1 MPRVALTYLLVKIT
15 FQKRVVDMN
24 DEDDEDVC
32 LNCGCDLP
40 DCKDCLIKNDN
51 QGCVFILIL
60 ILILCLVISGI
71 SYETGYNSGIEKG
84 ELKVQKQAVL
94 YGKAEYIAN
103 EKGEVVW
110 TWSERCRACK

>member
-1 MPRVALTYLLVKIT
+1 MPRVALKIT

-60 ILILCLVISGI
+60 ILCLVISCI
-71 SYETGYNSGIEKG
+71 SYEIGCNSGIEQGK
-84 ELKVQKQAVL
+84 LKVQKQAVID
-94 YGKAEYIAN
+94 GKAEYIAN

-110 TWSERCRACK
+110 TWSK